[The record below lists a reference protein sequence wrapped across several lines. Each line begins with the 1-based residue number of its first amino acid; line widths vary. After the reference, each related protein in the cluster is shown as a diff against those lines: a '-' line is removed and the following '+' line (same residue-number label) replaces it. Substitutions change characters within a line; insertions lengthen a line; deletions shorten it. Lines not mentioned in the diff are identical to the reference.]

1 MQRVIN
7 FGVIGC
13 GLMGRELASAAARW
27 NHLVGVDFVPRFVAA
42 CDSDAR
48 ALERFLSQS
57 VPGARGY
64 RDYRELLAD
73 RDVEAVYVAVPHH
86 LHEEVY
92 VEAIGAGKHLL
103 GEKPFGIDR
112 EANRKIMAAW
122 RAGVRSRPE
131 LLVRCSSEFPFF
143 PGAQEIV
150 AMCGGAAG
158 GAKASGESAM
168 GRILEVRCGLLHSSD
183 LDPLKPINWK
193 RMVRFNGEYGCMG
206 DLGMHAAHVP
216 LRLGWLPRDVR
227 AMLTKIVAERPV
239 GKPPSGAPTCG
250 NGPMVACETWDNAV
264 LACMVGETRETEFP
278 LILEMKRIAP
288 GHANTWFLEVYGTR
302 CSARFSTRFPR
313 TLETMPYERGR
324 AQAWHVQDLGYES
337 AYAAVTGGIFEFGF
351 PDAIQQML
359 AAFCDE
365 LVHGREGMRQGFCC
379 ATPEEAAATHEVFTA
394 ALESQKTGDT
404 VRVSGAAARQ

>member
-1 MQRVIN
+1 MAQRVIN

-27 NHLVGVDFVPRFVAA
+27 NHLVGLDFVPRFVAA
-42 CDSDAR
+42 CDSDAA

-64 RDYRELLAD
+64 RDYRDLLAD
-73 RDVEAVYVAVPHH
+73 REVEAVYAAVPHH

-92 VEAIGAGKHLL
+92 VAAIEAGKHLL

-112 EANRKIMAAW
+112 EANRKIMTAW
-122 RAGVRSRPE
+122 GDAVRSRPE

-143 PGAQEIV
+143 PGAQKIV
-150 AMCGGAAG
+150 AMCRDG
-158 GAKASGESAM
+158 KL

-206 DLGMHAAHVP
+206 DLGMHAVHVP
-216 LRLGWLPRDVR
+216 LRLGWVPRDVR
-227 AMLTKIVAERPV
+227 AMLTKVVSERPERA
-239 GKPPSGAPTCG
+239 GKAGEAVKMAP
-250 NGPMVACETWDNAV
+250 CETWDNAV
-264 LACMVGETRETEFP
+264 LACMVGDSRENEFP
-278 LILEMKRIAP
+278 MVLEMKRIAP
-288 GHANTWFLEVYGTR
+288 GHANSWFLEVYGTA
-302 CSARFSTRFPR
+302 CSARFTTRFPR
-313 TLETMPYERGR
+313 TLETMPYERGKP
-324 AQAWHVQDLGYES
+324 QAWHVQDLGYES
-337 AYAAVTGGIFEFGF
+337 AYPAVTGGIFEFGF

-365 LVHGREGMRQGFCC
+365 LAQGRSEMRQAFCC
-379 ATPEEAAATHEVFTA
+379 VTPEEAAASHQLFTA
-394 ALESQKTGDT
+394 ALESARDGTT
-404 VRVSGAAARQ
+404 VAIER